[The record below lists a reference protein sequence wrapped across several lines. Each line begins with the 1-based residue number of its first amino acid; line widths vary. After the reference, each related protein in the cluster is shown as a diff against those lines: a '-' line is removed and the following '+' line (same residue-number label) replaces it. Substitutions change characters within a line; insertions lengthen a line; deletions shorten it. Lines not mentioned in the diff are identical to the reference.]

1 MLLAF
6 IQMAW
11 FANSHKEWSGGL
23 PLMPAAPPGDPRVL
37 LGGGA
42 GVLIWT
48 CLTSPH
54 PAPTWVHSRPCS
66 GIHPGSW
73 QQSDLL
79 ILPWYHFLLWWL
91 LHPWQWAG
99 ESSSVLPF
107 SCPGSFSPGSSG
119 AAGGQPPPQPLH
131 ESILHQGVLSK
142 NVAPRPQTLRLTW
155 TSALSPSSWEIVG
168 LSPLKISSA
177 QVTSFGV
184 YIFRKSHFS
193 LHHDSALSCSA
204 FPLVFHKAPSQPGR
218 VLWINV
224 VYSSVLFLSV
234 FLAGCQTLRNLFLA
248 PLVDFS
254 KPCGHQGN
262 TAEEKKTSLKKQP
275 RCRRHQFLVRGMEGL
290 FCFY

>member
-1 MLLAF
+1 M
-6 IQMAW
+6 
-11 FANSHKEWSGGL
+11 EW
-23 PLMPAAPPGDPRVL
+23 
-37 LGGGA
+37 GA
-42 GVLIWT
+42 SSDA
-48 CLTSPH
+48 CC
-54 PAPTWVHSRPCS
+54 PTWRPPSLVGWRCR
-66 GIHPGSW
+66 GPHMDL
-73 QQSDLL
+73 SD
-79 ILPWYHFLLWWL
+79 
-91 LHPWQWAG
+91 
-99 ESSSVLPF
+99 
-107 SCPGSFSPGSSG
+107 
-119 AAGGQPPPQPLH
+119 QPPPHPHLGSLSPLQRNPPGLLATKWSSHPTLAPFSPVMTSTSLAVGWWVIFCVTFLLPGQLLTWQLRCGRWTTPPQPRP

-204 FPLVFHKAPSQPGR
+204 FLLVFHKAPSQPGR
-218 VLWINV
+218 VFWINV

-262 TAEEKKTSLKKQP
+262 PAEEKKTSLKKQP
-275 RCRRHQFLVRGMEGL
+275 RSRRHQFWWGGWKAFFVSISLWEEQGI
-290 FCFY
+290 